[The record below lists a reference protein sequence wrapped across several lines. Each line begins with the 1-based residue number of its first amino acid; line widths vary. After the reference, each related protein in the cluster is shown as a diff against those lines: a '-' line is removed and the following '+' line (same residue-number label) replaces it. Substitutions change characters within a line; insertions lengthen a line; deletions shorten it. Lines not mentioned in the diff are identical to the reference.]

1 MKMKEEYKW
10 AMVAFVLGIL
20 ICHFTAFMNVF
31 QYPTTA
37 DKQPHDFNCNRAA
50 TLCNFSIS
58 GGGGIDNTP
67 YADCDSCCPDEPT
80 NTCDGVMTPYVGT
93 SDGIAAAN
101 FCDQFTCPA
110 INGEPCTCGATYISQ
125 IAMLGW
131 QCTCDTR

>member
-1 MKMKEEYKW
+1 MKIQEKHKW
-10 AMVAFVLGIL
+10 ALGALVVGIL
-20 ICHFTAFMNVF
+20 FCHFTAFMGLF
-31 QYPTTA
+31 EYQGT
-37 DKQPHDFNCNRAA
+37 QPHDFNCNRAQ
-50 TLCNFSIS
+50 TECDLF
-58 GGGGIDNTP
+58 GYTDNTP
-67 YADCDSCCPDEPT
+67 YAECDSCCPDDTPQT

-93 SDGIAAAN
+93 SDGTAAAN